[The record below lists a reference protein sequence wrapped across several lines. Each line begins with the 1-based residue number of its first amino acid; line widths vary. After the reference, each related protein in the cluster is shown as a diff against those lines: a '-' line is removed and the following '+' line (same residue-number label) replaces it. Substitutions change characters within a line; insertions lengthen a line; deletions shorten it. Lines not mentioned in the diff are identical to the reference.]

1 MAGLIVS
8 LMIHALPGMGADHR
22 MFPDPWN
29 RLPGFSACDWPRHRG
44 ERTLSGIAHRVC
56 EEYRIADGD
65 IVVGA
70 SLGGMIA
77 CEIAKIRKLDTLYLV
92 GSAICHDEVSRLLT
106 VFHPLIDLAPIEWLR
121 FSAGKIPA
129 DMAQMFA
136 TVETSF
142 VRCMSKAIFQ
152 WEGLGAV
159 PVRLVHIH
167 GRRDLVIPPPAHADL
182 LLDDGGHLIS
192 MTHARPC
199 TEFIEANQSSQATA
213 ASPLAF
219 ERSR

>member
-1 MAGLIVS
+1 
-8 LMIHALPGMGADHR
+8 
-22 MFPDPWN
+22 
-29 RLPGFSACDWPRHRG
+29 
-44 ERTLSGIAHRVC
+44 
-56 EEYRIADGD
+56 
-65 IVVGA
+65 
-70 SLGGMIA
+70 
-77 CEIAKIRKLDTLYLV
+77 
-92 GSAICHDEVSRLLT
+92 LT
-106 VFHPLIDLAPIEWLR
+106 VLHPLVDLAPIEWLR

-142 VRCMSKAIFQ
+142 VRCMSKAIFH

-159 PVRLVHIH
+159 PVRLVRIH

-182 LLDDGGHLIS
+182 LVGGGGHPIS